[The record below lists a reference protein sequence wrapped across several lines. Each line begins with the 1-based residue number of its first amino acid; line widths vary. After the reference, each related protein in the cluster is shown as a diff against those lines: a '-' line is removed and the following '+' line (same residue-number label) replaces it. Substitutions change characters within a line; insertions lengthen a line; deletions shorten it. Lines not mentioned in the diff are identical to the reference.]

1 VTAPALKLKVS
12 FRSCRRGPVP
22 HESRAAE
29 PTSLARQI
37 ALAHFIEERIE
48 SGELAS
54 YAEAAERFGLTRAR
68 LSQVVDRILLAPTIQ
83 EAVLLGS
90 PRVTERG
97 ARAACAEHAWGAQVE
112 RVLATQEGAVGGGDR
127 PCCEMPRLGCNAR
140 REAVWKGIARHF
152 RRSRI
157 LPEKIGACCPRTA
170 WPCGH
175 GGA

>member
-68 LSQVVDRILLAPTIQ
+68 LSQVLDLVLLAPGIQ
-83 EAVLLGS
+83 ERVLLG
-90 PRVTERG
+90 ERNVNG
-97 ARAACAEHAWGAQVE
+97 RQVRAASALAAWGAQAE
-112 RVLATQEGAVGGGDR
+112 RIG
-127 PCCEMPRLGCNAR
+127 AR
-140 REAVWKGIARHF
+140 RGRDCDE
-152 RRSRI
+152 
-157 LPEKIGACCPRTA
+157 E
-170 WPCGH
+170 
-175 GGA
+175 

>member
-12 FRSCRRGPVP
+12 FRSCRRGIQS

-68 LSQVVDRILLAPTIQ
+68 LSQVLDLVLLAPGIQ
-83 EAVLLGS
+83 ERVLLG
-90 PRVTERG
+90 ERCEWSGG
-97 ARAACAEHAWGAQVE
+97 ACGERPEHAWGAQAE
-112 RVLATQEGAVGGGDR
+112 RIG
-127 PCCEMPRLGCNAR
+127 AR
-140 REAVWKGIARHF
+140 RGRDCDE
-152 RRSRI
+152 
-157 LPEKIGACCPRTA
+157 E
-170 WPCGH
+170 
-175 GGA
+175 

>member
-68 LSQVVDRILLAPTIQ
+68 LSQVMDLVLLLAPGIQ
-83 EAVLLGS
+83 ERVLLG
-90 PRVTERG
+90 ERNVNG
-97 ARAACAEHAWGAQVE
+97 RQVRAASALAAWGRRPSA
-112 RVLATQEGAVGGGDR
+112 LARGGAVTA
-127 PCCEMPRLGCNAR
+127 M
-140 REAVWKGIARHF
+140 
-152 RRSRI
+152 RSRAATNSPT
-157 LPEKIGACCPRTA
+157 L
-170 WPCGH
+170 
-175 GGA
+175 